1 MEKTKDIGI
10 GIGANFNSV
19 DSWNE
24 WVQSGR
30 AAASRGAAL
39 VLRQVEAE
47 QELRQYCIRLAPK
60 DARGVR
66 RQPLLAVRGP
76 IVEALRTCL
85 TRAERSIGQVISARG
100 AERNRAERCQGA
112 ARSIGQAAVQ
122 RLDQALELAKEAH
135 WWALWACRAMSI
147 SGVDADPAETNEF
160 IAGIE
165 GGLLAAET
173 VCKSA
178 VSEAKR
184 EVLIALARERREQER
199 KTKIIM
205 ARRKREA
212 SLTAA
217 RKQQQDKARGPL
229 TLSLGQLLKYKSGN

>member
-1 MEKTKDIGI
+1 
-10 GIGANFNSV
+10 
-19 DSWNE
+19 
-24 WVQSGR
+24 
-30 AAASRGAAL
+30 
-39 VLRQVEAE
+39 
-47 QELRQYCIRLAPK
+47 
-60 DARGVR
+60 
-66 RQPLLAVRGP
+66 
-76 IVEALRTCL
+76 
-85 TRAERSIGQVISARG
+85 
-100 AERNRAERCQGA
+100 
-112 ARSIGQAAVQ
+112 
-122 RLDQALELAKEAH
+122 
-135 WWALWACRAMSI
+135 MSI

-212 SLTAA
+212 DLASA